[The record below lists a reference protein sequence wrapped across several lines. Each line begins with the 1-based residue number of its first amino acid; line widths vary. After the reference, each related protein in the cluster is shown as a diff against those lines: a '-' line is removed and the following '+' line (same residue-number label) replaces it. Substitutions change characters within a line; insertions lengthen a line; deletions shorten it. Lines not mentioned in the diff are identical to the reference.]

1 MAELN
6 SPKKEDNIE
15 DLIAYVKEVIS
26 SLNNQDDL
34 TKEVIISKISND
46 YKIDAEVLKSGI
58 KEQPKERLVK
68 NDVKNEPVKTSKYHK
83 ASSKLLYYMLMDDK
97 YINMYKNNLGY
108 LKERM
113 ERVLASEIIYFSE
126 INGCINVSLFTT
138 YLMDKPDLYEYLE
151 LILSENSL
159 VEVDDNEF
167 DSLIKA
173 ILKIYKKDKINELKE
188 KIAIELDQ
196 EKKER
201 LIEKLIDVKRKCE

>member
-1 MAELN
+1 
-6 SPKKEDNIE
+6 
-15 DLIAYVKEVIS
+15 
-26 SLNNQDDL
+26 
-34 TKEVIISKISND
+34 
-46 YKIDAEVLKSGI
+46 
-58 KEQPKERLVK
+58 
-68 NDVKNEPVKTSKYHK
+68 
-83 ASSKLLYYMLMDDK
+83 MLMDDK

-126 INGCINVSLFTT
+126 INGVINVSLFTT